1 MLTIRKATVK
11 DSQLYFD
18 WVNNIEVRKNSI
30 NSSYIEIENHL
41 KWFSGAIKNDRIY
54 MYVLEENSKEIGQV
68 RYYINGS
75 VAEVDYSIAEPFRS
89 KGYGKYLLKESIK
102 ILCSELNH
110 VDLVK
115 AIIKTANIPS
125 VKIFK
130 QLNFKCSRVNN
141 EKLVLCYLNV
151 KDLYI

>member
-1 MLTIRKATVK
+1 MLIIRQATIK
-11 DSQLYFD
+11 DSRLYFD
-18 WVNNIEVRKNSI
+18 WVNNTEVRRNSI
-30 NSSYIEIENHL
+30 NSDFINIEDHL
-41 KWFSGAIKNDRIY
+41 KWFSGAIKNDRIC
-54 MYVLEENSKEIGQV
+54 MYVLEKNSKEIGQV

-75 VAEVDYSIAEPFRS
+75 VAEVDYSIAKPFRS

-102 ILCSELNH
+102 ILCSEINH
-110 VDLVK
+110 IDLVK

-141 EKLVLCYLNV
+141 EKLVMCYLNV